1 MRPRDASLT
10 AARVPVPRLG
20 ASPGRPSAFR
30 ARRAPSAASPLSA
43 NARPPLTRA
52 PPLLPA
58 DVADAADADAVV
70 SEAQDLEKRIHTLSG
85 RIAQLDMNLR
95 TSCDDLTAIR
105 DSMTRLRAS
114 ARAIP
119 GGDARRTAAERALYQ
134 ATLVMRGTGPAG
146 ALDGYLKP
154 PKNGTFMKLFLGGAV
169 ELASQRQEN
178 RLKVKEEYY
187 AFRDRSTL
195 TYVAWPLALLYLN
208 TQRKA
213 RIEAGM
219 THTGLTLVTV
229 FPVLVQCYWV
239 WMLYFYAALALRENV
254 LRANGSNIRKWWI
267 NHHYYSMGM
276 CLVVLTMDVQSD
288 ACLNYMSRFLVFTAL
303 QGVVM
308 LAQNRY
314 QRFRMYTRVAMGKA
328 SPMDVAGGEMGG
340 NAGQLKV
347 LYPLLFGLQVMQ
359 VYFGASVLVSVA
371 REHGW
376 IDARH
381 DALAVAFLE
390 LAGVADGGWKRKKN
404 DADARGA
411 PRDVAEFF
419 REWQAPCAGALF
431 IVMGAGNFKATIQT
445 YLNKRRYAK
454 KAKMA

>member
-1 MRPRDASLT
+1 MRPRDSPLT
-10 AARVPVPRLG
+10 SARVPVARPG
-20 ASPGRPSAFR
+20 ASPGCPPRFALG
-30 ARRAPSAASPLSA
+30 ARRALESRFPAARASRSP
-43 NARPPLTRA
+43 ARVL
-52 PPLLPA
+52 LLPPFA
-58 DVADAADADAVV
+58 RADADAVV

-105 DSMTRLRAS
+105 DSMTRLRDA

-119 GGDARRTAAERALYQ
+119 AGDARRGAAERALYQ

-154 PKNGTFMKLFLGGAV
+154 PRNGKFMKLFLGGAV
-169 ELASQRQEN
+169 EVASQRQEN

-187 AFRDRSTL
+187 SFRDRSTL
-195 TYVAWPLALLYLN
+195 TYVAWPLILLYLN
-208 TQRKA
+208 KQRKL
-213 RIEAGM
+213 RIEAGIP
-219 THTGLTLVTV
+219 HTGVSLVTI
-229 FPVLVQCYWV
+229 FPVLVQFYWV

-254 LRANGSNIRKWWI
+254 LVANGSSIRKWWI

-308 LAQNRY
+308 LVQNRY

-371 REHGW
+371 LEHGW
-376 IDARH
+376 IDDKH
-381 DALAVAFLE
+381 DALILAFLE
-390 LAGVADGGWKRKKN
+390 LVEGPHKRLGK
-404 DADARGA
+404 GA
-411 PRDVAEFF
+411 PRDLDITEFF

-431 IVMGAGNFKATIQT
+431 IVMGAGNFRATIQT
-445 YLNKRRYAK
+445 YMNKRRYAK

>member
-1 MRPRDASLT
+1 MAGASRESSPT
-10 AARVPVPRLG
+10 AARVPVPRPG
-20 ASPGRPSAFR
+20 ASPGLPSAFR
-30 ARRAPSAASPLSA
+30 ARRAPSLRRFPA
-43 NARPPLTRA
+43 A
-52 PPLLPA
+52 PPAHPRA
-58 DVADAADADAVV
+58 SSSSPGDAADADAVL
-70 SEAQDLEKRIHTLSG
+70 SEAQELEKRIHTLSG

-105 DSMTRLRAS
+105 DSMTRLS
-114 ARAIP
+114 AAACAIP
-119 GGDARRTAAERALYQ
+119 VGDARRAAAERALYQ
-134 ATLVMRGTGPAG
+134 ATLVMRGAGPAG

-154 PKNGTFMKLFLGGAV
+154 PRNGKFMKLFLGGAV

-187 AFRDRSTL
+187 SFRDSSTL
-195 TYVAWPLALLYLN
+195 TYVAWPLVLLYLN
-208 TQRKA
+208 KQRKL
-213 RIEAGM
+213 RVEAGM
-219 THTGLTLVTV
+219 SHTGVSLVTI
-229 FPVLVQCYWV
+229 FPVLVQFYWV

-254 LRANGSNIRKWWI
+254 LRANGSNIRKWRI

-308 LAQNRY
+308 LVQNRY

-376 IDARH
+376 IGDRL
-381 DALAVAFLE
+381 DALSVAFLE
-390 LAGVADGGWKRKKN
+390 LADIADGGRSAEATG
-404 DADARGA
+404 DAGKGA
-411 PRDVAEFF
+411 PRDIAEFF
-419 REWQAPCAGALF
+419 REWQAPCAGLLF
-431 IVMGAGNFKATIQT
+431 IVMGAGNFNATIQT
-445 YLNKRRYAK
+445 YMNKRRYAK